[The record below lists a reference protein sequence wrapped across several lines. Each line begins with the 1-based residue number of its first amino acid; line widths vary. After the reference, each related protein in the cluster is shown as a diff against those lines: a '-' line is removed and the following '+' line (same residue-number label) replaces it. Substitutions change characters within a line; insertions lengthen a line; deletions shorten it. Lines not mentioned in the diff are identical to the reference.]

1 MEFGD
6 PRIDEAQVEIE
17 PWFAVWSDEGTWA
30 GQAERQQA
38 LTERVGATFGDRA
51 FVAIGADVVPDE
63 LHLGPRSYIAAGCQ
77 IRDRLTVGKDSSLN
91 PHVTC
96 AGTVTIGDGVR
107 IASHAALYGFN
118 HTFDDLD
125 APIWIQPLTVEG
137 IVIEDDV
144 WIGTHVVVC
153 DGVTVGAHSVVAAG
167 AVVTRDVP
175 PWSVVAGV
183 PARVLRDRRD
193 PRPVTDDEK
202 TAGAAAGRA
211 GRSRR
216 RPSLDRFDA
225 VAAEQW
231 PEAVARCAVA
241 AEGPFGYVDRPGAP
255 PTTRARCD
263 AVEIAGAFGDLDAL
277 GGERAAWV
285 EQLQGLQDPAT
296 GLFPDPAEGIPDDP
310 LEMRLAA
317 EYHHY
322 GVLSVGYALEVLGSG
337 PAHLVHVVEDLADDE
352 LLARLDALPWADL
365 AWPAGSWVDFLGTA
379 TYLNRRHHGSTRR
392 LETLFGWLQTRQ
404 DRRSGMW
411 GRPNDAWGWL
421 MPVNG
426 FYRLTRGT
434 YAQFGE
440 PVPRSEAVV
449 DTVIAHAREHRW
461 FVERSRNA
469 CNVLDVVHPLWLCA
483 RQGDY
488 RRAEVRDHLAAL
500 LDEAAGRWVDGAGFG
515 FAGPGQTGGNDAP
528 GLQGTEMWLSI
539 IWLAADALGQSSGL
553 SWRPRGVHRPEPADS
568 LAVTP

>member
-1 MEFGD
+1 MGGPVDFGD
-6 PRIDEAQVEIE
+6 PRIDDEQVEIE
-17 PWFAVWSDEGTWA
+17 PWFAVWCDDGSWA
-30 GQAERQQA
+30 GQAERQRA
-38 LTERVGATFGDRA
+38 LTERIGATFGDRA
-51 FVAIGADVVPDE
+51 FVAEGADVVADH
-63 LHLGPRSYIAAGCQ
+63 LSLGPRSYIAAGCQ
-77 IRDRLTVGKDSSLN
+77 IRDHLTVGHDTSLN
-91 PHVTC
+91 PHVTT
-96 AGTVTIGDGVR
+96 AGTVTIGNGVR

-125 APIWIQPLTVEG
+125 TPIWLQPLTVEG
-137 IVIEDDV
+137 IVVEDDV

-153 DGVTVGAHSVVAAG
+153 DGVTIGAHSVVAAG

-193 PRPVTDDEK
+193 ADVAARP
-202 TAGAAAGRA
+202 AR
-211 GRSRR
+211 RSA
-216 RPSLDRFDA
+216 LDRLDT
-225 VAAEQW
+225 VVAEQW
-231 PEAVARCAVA
+231 PEVLRRCAIA
-241 AEGPFGYVDRPGAP
+241 DDAPFGYVDRPGAP
-255 PTTRARCD
+255 VTTRARCD
-263 AVEIAGAFGDLDAL
+263 AIEIAGAFGRRDAI
-277 GGERAAWV
+277 GDPAEWI
-285 EQLQGLQDPAT
+285 EHLQALQDPAT

-310 LEMRLAA
+310 LEMRLFA

-337 PAHLVHVVEDLADDE
+337 PARPVGVVEDLPADE
-352 LLARLDALPWADL
+352 LLRRLDALPWADL

-379 TYLNRRHHGSTRR
+379 TYLNRRHHGSTQG

-411 GRPNDAWGWL
+411 GEPNDAWGWL

-440 PVPRSEAVV
+440 PIPRPEAVV

-461 FVERSRNA
+461 FVERDRNA
-469 CNVLDVVHPLWLCA
+469 CNVLDVVHPLWLCL
-483 RQGDY
+483 RQVDY
-488 RRAEVRDHLAAL
+488 RTAEIRDHLAGAL
-500 LDEAAGRWVDGAGFG
+500 EVAASHWVDGAGFS
-515 FAGPGQTGGNDAP
+515 FAGPGEPGGNDDP

-539 IWLAADALGQSSGL
+539 IWLAADAIGESDGL

-568 LAVTP
+568 LRR